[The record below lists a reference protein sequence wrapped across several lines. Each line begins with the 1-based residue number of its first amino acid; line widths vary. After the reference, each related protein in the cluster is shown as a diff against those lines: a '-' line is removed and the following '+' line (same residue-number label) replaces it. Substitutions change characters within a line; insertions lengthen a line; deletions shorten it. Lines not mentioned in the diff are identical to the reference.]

1 MNNFFKK
8 LTPVHFGGLLLS
20 AFLCTIIPAHATL
33 KVGVTAGP
41 HAMIMDKV
49 KDLAAQEG
57 LSIEVIEFNDFILPN
72 AALDEGEIDMNAY
85 QHQPFLD
92 HQIAIRGYKLV
103 GIGKTVL
110 MPFGVYAKKIKNMA
124 DIPNGARVAL
134 PNDPANGARALRLL
148 QTAGLIT
155 LTDAP
160 MPSVLDITS
169 NVKNLAF
176 IELDAPQLPRSL
188 DDVDL
193 AVINTD
199 WIILAKIDPSTALYK
214 ESTDSP
220 YTNIIAVRQ
229 GDIQGNAERS
239 ADLQKFVTIYQSPA
253 IKKYIVETFHGAVIP
268 AW

>member
-8 LTPVHFGGLLLS
+8 LTPVHFIGLFFS
-20 AFLCTIIPAHATL
+20 IFLCTISPTDAAL

-49 KDLAAQEG
+49 KDLASQEG
-57 LSIEVIEFNDFILPN
+57 LLIDVIEFNDFILPN
-72 AALDEGEIDMNAY
+72 AALDEGSIDINAY
-85 QHQPFLD
+85 QHHPFLN
-92 HQIAIRGYKLV
+92 HQITIRGYKLAS
-103 GIGKTVL
+103 IGKTVL
-110 MPFGVYAKKIKNMA
+110 MPFGIYAHKIKNMA
-124 DIPNGARVAL
+124 DIPNGARVAV

-148 QTAGLIT
+148 ETAGLIT
-155 LTDAP
+155 LTENP
-160 MPSVLDITS
+160 MPSILDIIS
-169 NVKNLAF
+169 NIKNLTF

-199 WIILAKIDPSTALYK
+199 WIILAKMDPSTALYK

-229 GDIQGNAERS
+229 EDAER
-239 ADLQKFVTIYQSPA
+239 ADLQNFVKIYQSPT
-253 IKKYIVETFHGAVIP
+253 IKKYILETFHGAVIP